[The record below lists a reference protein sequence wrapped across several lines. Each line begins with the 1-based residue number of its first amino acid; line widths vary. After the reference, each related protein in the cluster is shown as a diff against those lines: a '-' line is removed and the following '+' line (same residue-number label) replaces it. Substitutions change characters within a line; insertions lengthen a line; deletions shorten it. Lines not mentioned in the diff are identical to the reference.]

1 MIKTGKRIGF
11 IYLLIFALGFLP
23 NVKAQDI
30 SVSASLTE
38 TNIFAGESVRLDVTI
53 SGQSLNSI
61 DRPNIPNTPGLR
73 WLSGSTSQ
81 STNYSYIN
89 GRPSVSYT
97 YGYSFIAQNPGSYT
111 FPPLQIEVNGEQF
124 ETKPINFKVLD
135 PETIDQGNAA
145 RSPDIYVR
153 LEPSTDNPVVGEQV
167 IANVVL
173 YFKSDVEV
181 SSYQP
186 SPGWKAEGF
195 WKEDLENRQ
204 QARTTSTLINGV
216 RYQRAVLLQQAIF
229 PTKSGELTLSPF
241 EVVVQVRKR
250 NRRRD
255 IFSFGLGQER
265 MELNTLP
272 VTVNVRPLPD
282 VDNAVFSGAVGK
294 FEISRTLEP
303 NEAFVGESVEINTSI
318 TGQGNIPLIVKP
330 EYEYPEA
337 LELYDPQESSS
348 ITRNNQQI
356 GGSKTFTDIVIAR
369 NEGEYVIPEQ
379 RFAYYDPELRRYR
392 NITLPLLT
400 LEVKRDPRLVNSSA
414 NEYRFE
420 ITPMTGL
427 ANWVSSSQNHLHQ
440 KTWVWFLL
448 ILPIA
453 SLAGAFVVRTY
464 TERMNN
470 DSAFARSQ
478 KAREKALTTLS
489 EAVKTEDIKSG
500 YHFIEKALIQFVTD
514 KLDLPQAGLSI
525 KELSDAILTKGDAES
540 AQELKRLLDKCET
553 ISYAPNTSQE
563 GLNADIQR
571 AKELIKKVGKIA

>member
-30 SVSASLTE
+30 SVSAALTE

-303 NEAFVGESVEINTSI
+303 NEAFVGESVEIKTSI

-330 EYEYPEA
+330 EYQYPEA

-369 NEGEYVIPEQ
+369 NEGEYIIPEQ

-400 LEVKRDPRLVNSSA
+400 LDVKRDPRLVNSSA

-464 TERMNN
+464 TDRMNN

-478 KAREKALTTLS
+478 KAREKALATLS
-489 EAVKTEDIKSG
+489 EAENAEDIKSG

>member
-1 MIKTGKRIGF
+1 MIKTGKGIGF
-11 IYLLIFALGFLP
+11 IYLLIFAFGLLSS
-23 NVKAQDI
+23 VKAQDI
-30 SVSASLTE
+30 TVSAALTE

-61 DRPNIPNTPGLR
+61 DRPQIPETPGLR

-97 YGYSFIAQNPGSYT
+97 YGYSFIAQNPGTYT
-111 FPPLQIEVNGEQF
+111 FPSLYIEVNGEQF
-124 ETKPINFKVLD
+124 QTETITFKVLD
-135 PETIDQGNAA
+135 PENIDQNNAA

-153 LEPSTDNPVVGEQV
+153 LEPSNDNPVVGEQV

-173 YFKSDVEV
+173 YFKSEVEV

-265 MELNTLP
+265 MELSSLP
-272 VTVNVRPLPD
+272 VKVTVRPLPD

-294 FEISRTLEP
+294 FEITRTLEP
-303 NEAFVGESVEINTSI
+303 SEAFVGESVEIKTSI
-318 TGQGNIPLIVKP
+318 SGQGNIPLIVKP
-330 EYEYPEA
+330 EYNYPEA

-356 GGSKTFTDIVIAR
+356 GGTKTFTDIVIAR

-379 RFAYYDPELRRYR
+379 RFAYYDPDLKRYR
-392 NITLPLLT
+392 NITLPMLT
-400 LEVKRDPRLVNSSA
+400 LEVKRDPRLANSTTT
-414 NEYRFE
+414 EYRFE
-420 ITPMTGL
+420 ITPMSGL
-427 ANWVSSSQNHLHQ
+427 ANWVPTSKSHLHT
-440 KTWVWFLL
+440 KTWVWVLL
-448 ILPIA
+448 LLPIA
-453 SLAGAFVVRTY
+453 TLAGAFAIRSY
-464 TERMNN
+464 TDRMNN
-470 DSAFARSQ
+470 DTAFARSQ
-478 KAREKALTTLS
+478 KAKEKAFETLS
-489 EAVKTEDIKSG
+489 DAEKTDDIKTG
-500 YHFIEKALIQFVTD
+500 YHFIEKALVQFVTD
-514 KLDLPQAGLSI
+514 KLNLPQAGMSI
-525 KELSDAILTKGDAES
+525 HELSDAIEEKGDHEA
-540 AQELKRLLDKCET
+540 AKELKWLLDKCET

-563 GLNADIQR
+563 GLNADIER
-571 AKELIKKVGKIA
+571 AKALIKKVGKIA